1 MKHIAKFTLILL
13 FVFSLSIT
21 AFADNV
27 RLVSSTKYEPNPFLS
42 FFSMFT
48 KKAPQPARQTVATA
62 ETVFGAN
69 NATLTVVKNTPTTGT
84 LSSKA
89 PEGAIVTYAI
99 ATLPQKGTVVLDP
112 TVPGKFTYTPNTD
125 VIGSDSFTFTV
136 SNETY
141 GSDTATVDVT
151 IEEAVITS
159 PTPSP
164 TPTPAVSKFRYE
176 DMLGHWGETSA
187 IKLSD
192 DGILMGVKIGNKYFF
207 EPERE
212 LTRGD
217 FILYLVSALKLN
229 VEPYREIPSPFAD
242 AADIP
247 AWMNLESKAAFDTGI
262 IKGSLEKGELL
273 LRPMDKLTRLE
284 AIAMLNNTIKPNAVS
299 ITPASF
305 ADMYLTPE
313 WGIEYIQNM
322 LAYGLIKGYD
332 DNTIRPYVKIT
343 RAMAAEMINQT
354 LKYNAENPVVAKNLN
369 SATNNNLSY

>member
-1 MKHIAKFTLILL
+1 MKHITKLTLILL

-27 RLVSSTKYEPNPFLS
+27 RLVSSTKYEPHS
-42 FFSMFT
+42 FFNFFSLFT
-48 KKAPQPARQTVATA
+48 KKSSQPVRQAVATT

-69 NATLTVVKNTPTTGT
+69 NATLTVIKNTPTTGM

-89 PEGAIVTYAI
+89 PEGTAVTYAV
-99 ATLPQKGTVVLDP
+99 ATLPQKGTVVLDA
-112 TVPGKFTYTPNTD
+112 TVPGKFTYTPTTD

-151 IEEAVITS
+151 IEEAVSS
-159 PTPSP
+159 PSPSPSP
-164 TPTPAVSKFRYE
+164 TPIVSKFRYE
-176 DMLGHWGETSA
+176 DMLGHWGEVSA

-192 DGILMGVKIGNKYFF
+192 DGILIGEKIGNKYFF
-207 EPERE
+207 NPDRE
-212 LTRGD
+212 LSRGD

-229 VEPYREIPSPFAD
+229 VETYREITSPFAD
-242 AADIP
+242 SSDIP
-247 AWMNLESKAAFDTGI
+247 AWMNLESKAAFDAGI
-262 IKGSLEKGELL
+262 IKGSLEKGVLL
-273 LRPMDKLTRLE
+273 LRPLDKLTRLE

-299 ITPASF
+299 LTPASF
-305 ADMYLTPE
+305 ADMYLTPQ

-354 LKYNAENPVVAKNLN
+354 LKYNAENPVVAKNLK
-369 SATNNNLSY
+369 AAANNNLSY

>member
-13 FVFSLSIT
+13 FVFSLGFT

-27 RLVSSTKYEPNPFLS
+27 RLVSSTKYETNPFFN
-42 FFSMFT
+42 FFALFT
-48 KKAPQPARQTVATA
+48 KKPSPPARQTVATT

-89 PEGAIVTYAI
+89 PEGTAVTYAI
-99 ATLPQKGTVVLDP
+99 ATLPQKGTVVLDAN
-112 TVPGKFTYTPNTD
+112 VPGKFTYTPNTD

-151 IEEAVITS
+151 IEEAAPS

-164 TPTPAVSKFRYE
+164 TPSPVVSKFRYE

-192 DGILMGVKIGNKYFF
+192 DGILMGEKIGNKYFF
-207 EPERE
+207 NPDRE

-242 AADIP
+242 ALDIP
-247 AWMNLESKAAFDTGI
+247 AWMNLESKAAFDAGI
-262 IKGSLEKGELL
+262 IKGSLEKGVLL
-273 LRPMDKLTRLE
+273 LRPLDKLTRLE

-299 ITPASF
+299 LTPASF
-305 ADMYLTPE
+305 ADMYLTPQ
-313 WGIEYIQNM
+313 WGTQYIQNM

-354 LKYNAENPVVAKNLN
+354 LKYNAENPVVAKNLKN
-369 SATNNNLSY
+369 EANNNLSY